1 MEVGWAY
8 TTAGLGEEAVLGLFA
23 WAARRRRRRNR
34 LVGKGKMGC
43 WPMGRRWDGL
53 RKRKRKMD
61 FPFRN
66 YGSRI

>member
-1 MEVGWAY
+1 MA
-8 TTAGLGEEAVLGLFA
+8 AGLGEEARLGLSA
-23 WAARRRRRRNR
+23 WAARRRRRNR
-34 LVGKGKMGC
+34 LVGKGNMGC
-43 WPMGRRWDGL
+43 WPKGRRWAGS